1 MTRHTRN
8 RQRRLAA
15 EMETGL
21 NHDFFMKDKN
31 LTIARYRNALTGREL
46 DVTFKWIR
54 TKRHNF
60 VYDEVNGI
68 TEYLVDKNVISWV
81 SRKGGQLLKN
91 NMNPKGSSVMSY
103 RIGTTI

>member
-46 DVTFKWIR
+46 DVTFKWVR
-54 TKRHNF
+54 MRRRGYT
-60 VYDEVNGI
+60 YDEVNGI
-68 TEYLVDKNVISWV
+68 TEFMKTVNTISWITV
-81 SRKGGQLLKN
+81 KDGERLKHS
-91 NMNPKGSSVMSY
+91 MNPKSGSLITYSGSWGV
-103 RIGTTI
+103 